1 MDYGHTAQNG
11 QAAPQFGAT
20 PQGMNAMPN
29 GQMQAMP
36 NVSAQAAQSFGAN
49 TMNAYVPMQ
58 GQYPQEQMQY
68 QGQPMDQYQMQYQGQ
83 PMGQYQMQQPM
94 ATNQQMAP
102 ERQMMYNQQVTI
114 EQQMMPVQS
123 MMQVQEQMMQPQMMQ
138 PQVTQ
143 QQVQPQNAQVANGNA
158 LESLKQGV
166 DLNGGISASDVA
178 KMDQAIQLLDQM
190 GPAEFYEQFSTV
202 AETTVGNNYGVKVD
216 S

>member
-11 QAAPQFGAT
+11 QVAPQFGAM
-20 PQGMNAMPN
+20 PQGANVAPNGQVQAMPN

-36 NVSAQAAQSFGAN
+36 DVSAQAAQNFGAN
-49 TMNAYVPMQ
+49 AMNAYAPMP

-68 QGQPMDQYQMQYQGQ
+68 QGQQMLQ
-83 PMGQYQMQQPM
+83 
-94 ATNQQMAP
+94 
-102 ERQMMYNQQVTI
+102 
-114 EQQMMPVQS
+114 EQQMSYARPMQS
-123 MMQVQEQMMQPQMMQ
+123 QEQMVQSQGVQSPEQIQMGQQVAQQQMTQPQAA
-138 PQVTQ
+138 PQMTQ
-143 QQVQPQNAQVANGNA
+143 QSAAQTAQMTKQNA

-166 DLNGGISASDVA
+166 NLDGGISSTDVA
-178 KMDQAIQLLDQM
+178 KMDAAIQLLDQM